1 MLFKVDE
8 NLHEEVAD
16 LLCQHGHDALTVY
29 DQQMQGQVDDD
40 VAAVCRQEG
49 RVIVTQDLDFS
60 NILTYRPQDYAG
72 LVVLRLHDQSR
83 RSVVAVVSRLI
94 PLFATEPLAGCLWIV
109 DEIGMRI
116 RPGCIP

>member
-16 LLCQHGHDALTVY
+16 LLRQHGHDAVTVY
-29 DQQMQGQVDDD
+29 DQQMQGRGDDN
-40 VAAVCRQEG
+40 VAAVCRQDG

-60 NILTYRPQDYAG
+60 NILTYPPPDYAG
-72 LVVLRLHDQSR
+72 IIVLRLHDQSR
-83 RSVVAVVSRLI
+83 PSVVAVVSRLI
-94 PLFATEPLAGCLWIV
+94 PHFATETLVGCLWIV

-116 RPGCIP
+116 RQGGTP